1 MVRFDNYTIIS
12 NIDLSIC
19 KIEFISLSGCYNCY
33 GAFLKYKCFSDYGSP
48 LAEIKCKNSNIFT
61 SKCPINGSEQI
72 SVLSFDRTEIKESCD
87 VSCLEG
93 A

>member
-1 MVRFDNYTIIS
+1 MVTFDNYTIIS

-19 KIEFISLSGCYNCY
+19 KIEFISLSGCY

-61 SKCPINGSEQI
+61 SKFSINGSE
-72 SVLSFDRTEIKESCD
+72 
-87 VSCLEG
+87 
-93 A
+93 